1 MKLDK
6 KGLDL
11 IKSFEGCRLKAYKC
25 VPTEKYYTIGYGHY
39 GKDVKKDMVIT
50 SKQAEDLLKKDVA
63 KFEQYV
69 NSYVKVDITQS
80 MFNALT
86 SFCYNCG
93 GGALGSSNLLKY
105 LNKKEYNKVAAEF
118 PKWNKSGGKVLN
130 GLVKRR
136 EKERKEFLRLGIPTA
151 AKTTN
156 TFKIPSLKGYKGF
169 SLVDG
174 LRQFGY
180 KYDMAYRAEVWK
192 KLGKTDKYKGS
203 AAQNTKMLN
212 LLKTR

>member
-11 IKSFEGCRLKAYKC
+11 IKSFEGCKLRAYKC

-50 SKQAEDLLKKDVA
+50 SKQAEELLIKDLT

-93 GGALGSSNLLKY
+93 PGALGSSNLLKY
-105 LNKKEYNKVAAEF
+105 INKKEFEKASKEF

-136 EKERKEFLRLGIPTA
+136 EKERKEFLRLGLPGAKKETA
-151 AKTTN
+151 
-156 TFKIPSLKGYKGF
+156 FKIPSLKGYKGF
-169 SLVDG
+169 SVVDG
-174 LRQFGY
+174 LKQFGY
-180 KYDMAYRAEVWK
+180 KSDVNYRGQIYKA
-192 KLGKTDKYKGS
+192 LGKTDKYKGNIK
-203 AAQNTKMLN
+203 QNTFLLN
-212 LLKTR
+212 ELKRR

>member
-39 GKDVKKDMVIT
+39 GKDVSKDMIIT
-50 SKQAEDLLKKDVA
+50 SKQAEELLIKDLA

-69 NSYVKVDITQS
+69 NSYVKVSITQS

-93 GGALGSSNLLKY
+93 PGALGSSNLLKY
-105 LNKKEYNKVAAEF
+105 VNKKEFEKASQEF

-136 EKERKEFLRLGIPTA
+136 EKERKEFLRMGTPG
-151 AKTTN
+151 AKKQES
-156 TFKIPSLKGYKGF
+156 FKIPSLKGYKGF
-169 SLVDG
+169 SVVDG
-174 LRQFGY
+174 LKQFGY
-180 KYDMAYRAEVWK
+180 KSDLEYRGKIYKA
-192 KLGKTDKYKGS
+192 LGKTDKYKGNIK
-203 AAQNTKMLN
+203 QNTFLLN
-212 LLKTR
+212 ELKRR

>member
-1 MKLDK
+1 MKLDTT
-6 KGLDL
+6 GLNL

-25 VPTEKYYTIGYGHY
+25 VPTEKYYTIGFGHY
-39 GKDVKKDMVIT
+39 GKDVSKDMVIT
-50 SKQAEDLLKKDVA
+50 SKQAEELLKKDVA

-93 GGALGSSNLLKY
+93 GGALSSSNLLKY
-105 LNKKEYNKVAAEF
+105 VNKKEFTKAANEF

-136 EKERKEFLRLGIPTA
+136 EKEKKEFLRQGTTVY
-151 AKTTN
+151 KTKDA
-156 TFKIPSLKGYKGF
+156 KIPSLKGYKGF
-169 SLVDG
+169 SIVDG
-174 LRQFGY
+174 LKQFGY
-180 KYDMAYRAEVWK
+180 KSDFKYRSEVWK
-192 KLGKTDKYKGS
+192 ALGKNSKYTGS
-203 AAQNTKMLN
+203 IEQNNKMLT

>member
-25 VPTEKYYTIGYGHY
+25 VPTEKYYTIGFGHY
-39 GKDVKKDMVIT
+39 GKDVSRDMVIT
-50 SKQAEDLLKKDVA
+50 SKQAEELLKKDVA
-63 KFEQYV
+63 KFEKYV

-93 GGALGSSNLLKY
+93 GGALSSSNLLKY
-105 LNKKEYNKVAAEF
+105 VNKKEYEKASKEF

-136 EKERKEFLRLGIPTA
+136 EKERKEFLRQGIP
-151 AKTTN
+151 AKKATTSA
-156 TFKIPSLKGYKGF
+156 FKIPSLKGYKGF
-169 SLVDG
+169 SIVDG
-174 LRQFGY
+174 LKQFGY
-180 KYDMAYRAEVWK
+180 KSDFKYRSEVWK
-192 KLGKTDKYKGS
+192 ALGKNSKYTGS
-203 AAQNTKMLN
+203 IEQNNKMLT

>member
-39 GKDVKKDMVIT
+39 GKDVKQGMVIT
-50 SKQAEDLLKKDVA
+50 SKQAEELLKKDVA

-93 GGALGSSNLLKY
+93 GGALSSSNLLKY
-105 LNKKEYNKVAAEF
+105 VNKKEYEKASNEF
-118 PKWNKSGGKVLN
+118 AKWNKSGGKVLN

-136 EKERKEFLRLGIPTA
+136 EKEKKEFLRQGIPG
-151 AKTTN
+151 KKETTS
-156 TFKIPSLKGYKGF
+156 FKIPSLKGYKGF
-169 SLVDG
+169 SVVDG
-174 LRQFGY
+174 LKQFGY
-180 KYDMAYRAEVWK
+180 KYDLNYRAEIWK
-192 KLGKTDKYKGS
+192 ALGKKDKYIGS
-203 AAQNTKMLN
+203 SEQNSKLLT

>member
-39 GKDVKKDMVIT
+39 GKDVKQGMVIT
-50 SKQAEDLLKKDVA
+50 SKQAEELLKKDVA

-93 GGALGSSNLLKY
+93 GGALSSSNLLKY
-105 LNKKEYNKVAAEF
+105 VNKKEFEKASKEF
-118 PKWNKSGGKVLN
+118 AKWNKSGGKVLN

-136 EKERKEFLRLGIPTA
+136 EKERKEFLRLGIPGN
-151 AKTTN
+151 KTTV
-156 TFKIPSLKGYKGF
+156 KIPSLKGYKGF
-169 SLVDG
+169 SVVDG
-174 LRQFGY
+174 LKQFGY
-180 KYDMAYRAEVWK
+180 KSDLNYRAEIWK
-192 KLGKTDKYKGS
+192 ALGKTDKYIGS
-203 AAQNTKMLN
+203 SEQNSKLLT

>member
-39 GKDVKKDMVIT
+39 GKDVNKDIIIT

-93 GGALGSSNLLKY
+93 PGALGSSNLLKY
-105 LNKKEYNKVAAEF
+105 VNKKEFTKAANEF

-136 EKERKEFLRLGIPTA
+136 EKEKKEFLRLGDPGKKVTS
-151 AKTTN
+151 TS
-156 TFKIPSLKGYKGF
+156 KIPSLKGYKGF

-174 LRQFGY
+174 LKQFGY
-180 KYDMAYRAEVWK
+180 KSDMTYRAEVWK
-192 KLGKTDKYKGS
+192 LLGKTDKYKGTTT
-203 AAQNTKMLN
+203 QNSKMLT

>member
-11 IKSFEGCRLKAYKC
+11 IKSFEGCKLKAYKC

-39 GKDVKKDMVIT
+39 GKDVKQGMSIT
-50 SKQAEDLLKKDVA
+50 SKQAEELLIKDVA

-93 GGALGSSNLLKY
+93 AGALGSSNLLKY
-105 LNKKEYNKVAAEF
+105 VNKKEFEKASQEF

-136 EKERKEFLRLGIPTA
+136 EKERKEFLRLGLPGTK
-151 AKTTN
+151 KTES
-156 TFKIPSLKGYKGF
+156 FKVPSLKGYKGF
-169 SLVDG
+169 SVVDG
-174 LRQFGY
+174 LKQFGY
-180 KYDMAYRAEVWK
+180 KSDMNYRAQIWQA
-192 KLGKTDKYKGS
+192 LGKKDKYKGTIE
-203 AAQNTKMLN
+203 QNSKLLTI
-212 LLKTR
+212 LKTR